1 MNNFTFNNTDWFD
14 DIFDIVIID
23 DDNDDDKKEVE
34 RMILEDYYEDFDIHF
49 KPDADDDDEE
59 NFEVN
64 ENVREEEE
72 EVLSQKLI
80 ELSTEGQKRPVT
92 TPTSSQEENSR
103 KKRICLS
110 KVVDIKQPSNQIT
123 SYLET
128 MDEMFH
134 HTMVNSMIPRSD
146 LQAIIEYKHQMKVIQ
161 LNLQRWTRYYEVG
174 VEEQLWS
181 IEVKE
186 KLSIKTS
193 DEKQY
198 AIYIQQYLD
207 ELDQQFEHLQQQLNS
222 DKKDLVPFTDHI
234 EHQLDEFIQNYRLVP
249 YTMKSDYQLARFDY
263 EYQDQLLERQ
273 FLQIEFTKNLYKF
286 YYEYQTAKK
295 ELVELKHRIQCNYPT
310 QQSVTQALSML
321 SRTISTTVVNP
332 NFYHQEIDQDEKKLQ
347 DYLNNFMMKSI
358 QEAEKKISQCR
369 LLFQK
374 QEQLSQ
380 SILTSSLI
388 DGLYRRY
395 ELCKRKLD
403 CTEQFRLNYYLRQH
417 FGQQSDEF
425 NLAKVSFSPTV
436 IVHASMHVFNKEHLR
451 LLSRGPTYVPPY
463 QMTKKQNLEKNY
475 KQLQHDLNLLFVKSN
490 VNMVQSMFLQKK
502 IKDLYMEMFSTI
514 IPSKS
519 MYERAHY
526 EQQLIEQ
533 IQNDLKRFNLILR
546 RTHDQQNVFYL
557 GDRKSFE
564 IVSNQFMLETDLFE
578 IDMTIDKENVQATRD
593 YLTNKIKLMNCEF
606 ENIFVNT
613 TKYKDELKK
622 INVVIDKVE
631 LPYLYF
637 LPDLSKQPLLNVKPM
652 MMTTQY
658 NATYR
663 LGKFLNQLLQP
674 VIDIYQQGRIFH
686 NGTDFLEKFH
696 NYIDQYDRLRSTTNF
711 VTITIN
717 NFYHLVPHH
726 VPLSTLLDFFVKYY
740 HLPIVE
746 NIHITKIVRLTSLFL
761 HNNRFYYDGKI
772 YRFLKGGPS
781 NSGLIE
787 TLSNIYLNRMDN
799 FLIDQSSTKQNEFY
813 GRYQNQIFLTWNQSL
828 DELEQILK
836 SMKSEYHHLSFD
848 IHIGKNL
855 NYLDLYLENR
865 HSLLYSRVH
874 RQPNQQP
881 YTLPYISS
889 KGDSIRKHSHWLR
902 SSLIR
907 IFNKKLREILSQNI
921 QLENTTFENNKL
933 QFIITTKHQYSLNSL
948 LSEQRPT
955 HPILN

>member
-1 MNNFTFNNTDWFD
+1 
-14 DIFDIVIID
+14 
-23 DDNDDDKKEVE
+23 
-34 RMILEDYYEDFDIHF
+34 
-49 KPDADDDDEE
+49 
-59 NFEVN
+59 
-64 ENVREEEE
+64 
-72 EVLSQKLI
+72 
-80 ELSTEGQKRPVT
+80 
-92 TPTSSQEENSR
+92 
-103 KKRICLS
+103 
-110 KVVDIKQPSNQIT
+110 
-123 SYLET
+123 
-128 MDEMFH
+128 
-134 HTMVNSMIPRSD
+134 
-146 LQAIIEYKHQMKVIQ
+146 
-161 LNLQRWTRYYEVG
+161 
-174 VEEQLWS
+174 
-181 IEVKE
+181 
-186 KLSIKTS
+186 
-193 DEKQY
+193 
-198 AIYIQQYLD
+198 
-207 ELDQQFEHLQQQLNS
+207 
-222 DKKDLVPFTDHI
+222 
-234 EHQLDEFIQNYRLVP
+234 
-249 YTMKSDYQLARFDY
+249 MKSDYQLARFDY

-273 FLQIEFTKNLYKF
+273 FLQLQPTDQQIEFSKNLYKF

-295 ELVELKHRIQCNYPT
+295 ELIELKHRIQCNYPT
-310 QQSVTQALSML
+310 QQSVTQALSLL
-321 SRTISTTVVNP
+321 SRTIPTTVVNP

-347 DYLNNFMMKSI
+347 DCLNNFMMKSI

-388 DGLYRRY
+388 DIFYRRY

-451 LLSRGPTYVPPY
+451 LLSRGPAYVPPY

-490 VNMVQSMFLQKK
+490 LNMVQSMFLQKQ
-502 IKDLYMEMFSTI
+502 IKDFYMEMFSNPI
-514 IPSKS
+514 LSKS
-519 MYERAHY
+519 IYERAHY

-557 GDRKSFE
+557 GDRNSFE
-564 IVSNQFMLETDLFE
+564 QLSQEFMLQTDLFE

-593 YLTNKIKLMNCEF
+593 YLTNKMKLMNCEF

-622 INVVIDKVE
+622 INVIIDKVE

-637 LPDLSKQPLLNVKPM
+637 LPDLSKQPLLNVKPR

-696 NYIDQYDRLRSTTNF
+696 NYIDQYDRLRSKTNF
-711 VTITIN
+711 VTITIK
-717 NFYHLVPHH
+717 NFYHLAPHD
-726 VPLSTLLDFFVKYY
+726 VLLSTLLDFFMKFY
-740 HLPIVE
+740 HLPVVE

-772 YRFLKGGPS
+772 YRFIKGGPS

-787 TLSNIYLNRMDN
+787 TLSNIYVNRMEK
-799 FLIDQSSTKQNEFY
+799 FLIDQSSMKQNEFY
-813 GRYQNQIFLTWNQSL
+813 GRYHNQIFFTWNQSL
-828 DELEQILK
+828 DELQQILK
-836 SMKSEYHHLSFD
+836 SMTSEYHHLNFD
-848 IHIGKNL
+848 IHFG
-855 NYLDLYLENR
+855 
-865 HSLLYSRVH
+865 
-874 RQPNQQP
+874 
-881 YTLPYISS
+881 
-889 KGDSIRKHSHWLR
+889 
-902 SSLIR
+902 
-907 IFNKKLREILSQNI
+907 KKLN
-921 QLENTTFENNKL
+921 
-933 QFIITTKHQYSLNSL
+933 
-948 LSEQRPT
+948 
-955 HPILN
+955 

>member
-1 MNNFTFNNTDWFD
+1 
-14 DIFDIVIID
+14 
-23 DDNDDDKKEVE
+23 
-34 RMILEDYYEDFDIHF
+34 
-49 KPDADDDDEE
+49 
-59 NFEVN
+59 
-64 ENVREEEE
+64 
-72 EVLSQKLI
+72 
-80 ELSTEGQKRPVT
+80 
-92 TPTSSQEENSR
+92 
-103 KKRICLS
+103 
-110 KVVDIKQPSNQIT
+110 
-123 SYLET
+123 
-128 MDEMFH
+128 
-134 HTMVNSMIPRSD
+134 
-146 LQAIIEYKHQMKVIQ
+146 
-161 LNLQRWTRYYEVG
+161 RWTRYFEAG
-174 VEEQLWS
+174 IQQQIWS
-181 IEVKE
+181 TEVKQLCTM
-186 KLSIKTS
+186 KNI

-198 AIYIQQYLD
+198 EIYVQQYID
-207 ELDQQFEHLQQQLNS
+207 ELNQKLKHFQEQ
-222 DKKDLVPFTDHI
+222 FTDNI

-263 EYQDQLLERQ
+263 EYQDQLLERE
-273 FLQIEFTKNLYKF
+273 FLQLQPTDEQIDCSKNLYKF

-295 ELVELKHRIQCNYPT
+295 ELIELKHRIQCNYPT

-321 SRTISTTVVNP
+321 SRTIPTTVVNP

-347 DYLNNFMMKSI
+347 EYLNNFMMKSI
-358 QEAEKKISQCR
+358 KEAEKKISQCE
-369 LLFQK
+369 LLFQQQQK
-374 QEQLSQ
+374 LSQ
-380 SILTSSLI
+380 SILTSSSLI
-388 DGLYRRY
+388 DILDRRY

-403 CTEQFRLNYYLRQH
+403 CTERFRLNYYLRYH

-425 NLAKVSFSPTV
+425 NLAKISFSPT
-436 IVHASMHVFNKEHLR
+436 IIIHASMHVFNKEHLR
-451 LLSRGPTYVPPY
+451 LLSRGPSYVLSY

-475 KQLQHDLNLLFVKSN
+475 KQLQHDLNLLFVRSN

-526 EQQLIEQ
+526 EQQLIAT
-533 IQNDLKRFNLILR
+533 IRKDLKRFDLILR
-546 RTHDQQNVFYL
+546 RTHDQRNVFYL

-564 IVSNQFMLETDLFE
+564 IVSKQFMLETDLFE
-578 IDMTIDKENVQATRD
+578 IDMTIDKENLQATRI

-622 INVVIDKVE
+622 INVIIDKVE

-637 LPDLSKQPLLNVKPM
+637 LPDLSEQPLLNVKPM
-652 MMTTQY
+652 IMTTQY

-674 VIDIYQQGRIFH
+674 VIDIHQQGRIFH
-686 NGTDFLEKFH
+686 NGTDFLEKIH
-696 NYIDQYDRLRSTTNF
+696 NYIDQYNRLRSTTNF
-711 VTITIN
+711 VTITIK
-717 NFYHLVPHH
+717 NFYHLAPHDIL
-726 VPLSTLLDFFVKYY
+726 LSTLLDFFMKFY
-740 HLPIVE
+740 HLPVVE

-772 YRFLKGGPS
+772 YRFIKGGPS

-787 TLSNIYLNRMDN
+787 TLSNIYVNRMEK

-813 GRYQNQIFLTWNQSL
+813 GRYQNQIFFTWNQSV

-848 IHIGKNL
+848 IHIGKHL

-865 HSLLYSRVH
+865 HGLLYSRVH
-874 RQPNQQP
+874 HQPTQQP

-889 KGDSIRKHSHWLR
+889 TGDSIRKHSHWLR

-907 IFNKKLREILSQNI
+907 AVRYCTTIEDFNQERIY
-921 QLENTTFENNKL
+921 LEMTCLANGYSVEFVQKHIEHFFTFFNATLL
-933 QFIITTKHQYSLNSL
+933 QQWSLDQHSYEKFRHRLFNFM
-948 LSEQRPT
+948 SEQRQF
-955 HPILN
+955 L